1 MMSLFEGRKV
11 GLALGVGGARGAAHL
26 GVMRAL
32 NRHGIKIHCV
42 AGSSSG
48 SIFGAIVAAGCVD
61 RAEEYFKTLSRWKAW
76 RMMFELRLPLGGG
89 LITGKHID
97 KMLRDIV
104 PYTRF
109 DELKMPFAA
118 VVTDLYSGD
127 EVVLRDGDLLGAVK
141 ASYSVPGL
149 FTPVLRDGRWIVD
162 GGLVNAIPVAACR
175 EMGADIVIGVDVNL
189 GKNFARHKQQPTEK
203 SPSFAQVFVR
213 VCKIIEKK
221 WTQNVLLTD
230 RPEILIQP
238 SVGNIISSRIRHINF
253 AIRAGEVAAER
264 ALREYAGFPLVDA

>member
-61 RAEEYFKTLSRWKAW
+61 RAEEYF
-76 RMMFELRLPLGGG
+76 
-89 LITGKHID
+89 D

-175 EMGADIVIGVDVNL
+175 DMGADIVIGVDVNL

-264 ALREYAGFPLVDA
+264 ALREYAGIPLVDA